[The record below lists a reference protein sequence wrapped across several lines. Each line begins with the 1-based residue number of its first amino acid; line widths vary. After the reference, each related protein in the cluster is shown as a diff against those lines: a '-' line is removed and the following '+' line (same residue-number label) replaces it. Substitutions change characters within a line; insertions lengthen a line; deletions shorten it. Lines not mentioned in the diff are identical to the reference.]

1 MHKKPIDKRVV
12 LAKGHA
18 RCSKL
23 VRQWVRLLKKLVYAF
38 DRGQGK
44 RVLTLAPTFISTKRR
59 GPPDVTMVVNDVQ
72 DCLSQ

>member
-1 MHKKPIDKRVV
+1 VHKKPIDKRVV

-23 VRQWVRLLKKLVYAF
+23 VRQWIRLLKKLVYAF

-44 RVLTLAPTFISTKRR
+44 GVLALAPTFIPTKRR
-59 GPPDVTMVVNDVQ
+59 GTPDITMAFNNVQ